1 MFRKPETPPPLPAP
15 PLPAAPSLAPVPAPP
30 IPARRVTDAP
40 RVPKTVIGPAMQIKG
55 SLTGDDPVDLA
66 GTLEGDSRVTALY
79 RVRASGRIVGDI
91 TAASLVVE
99 GEVSGRTLT
108 AEKVE
113 IGAAARVRANVR
125 ARVVAIAE
133 GAFFDGQ
140 VHMDNREGPADAQTF
155 KEKRKPRD
163 ASDSTGDP

>member
-1 MFRKPETPPPLPAP
+1 
-15 PLPAAPSLAPVPAPP
+15 
-30 IPARRVTDAP
+30 
-40 RVPKTVIGPAMQIKG
+40 VIGPAMQIKG
-55 SLTGDDPVDLA
+55 SLTGDDPIDFA
-66 GTLEGDSRVTALY
+66 GTLEGDSQVTGLY
-79 RVRASGRIVGDI
+79 LVRASGRIVGDI
-91 TAASLVVE
+91 TSASLVVE

-140 VHMDNREGPADAQTF
+140 VHMDNREGQADALTF
-155 KEKRKPRD
+155 TEKRKPRD
-163 ASDSTGDP
+163 GPDPTGD

>member
-15 PLPAAPSLAPVPAPP
+15 AAPAPAPP
-30 IPARRVTDAP
+30 IPARRATDAP

-66 GTLEGDSRVTALY
+66 GSLEGDSQVTGLY
-79 RVRASGRIVGDI
+79 LVRASGRIVGDV

-108 AEKVE
+108 AEKIE

-140 VHMDNREGPADAQTF
+140 VHMDNREGPADRLTF
-155 KEKRKPRD
+155 TEKRKPRD
-163 ASDSTGDP
+163 GQDPTGD

>member
-15 PLPAAPSLAPVPAPP
+15 PLPAAPAPAPVPAPP

-66 GTLEGDSRVTALY
+66 GTLEGDSQVTALF

-91 TAASLVVE
+91 TAKSLVVE
-99 GEVSGRTLT
+99 GEVSGR
-108 AEKVE
+108 AP
-113 IGAAARVRANVR
+113 AARVRANVR

-140 VHMDNREGPADAQTF
+140 VQMDNREGPADALTF
-155 KEKRKPRD
+155 TEKRKPRD
-163 ASDSTGDP
+163 GPDPAGEP